1 MSNHF
6 TKIIS
11 VACLLLLLS
20 PLSSQVIIRDSVTI
34 APRNTMFLPKG
45 VVAKPQV
52 VDVSFVSSSESLF
65 PGALIQIQMPDKKW
79 TMIAD
84 PCTGVDSALLQADM
98 M

>member
-11 VACLLLLLS
+11 VACLLLLSS

-45 VVAKPQV
+45 VVAYQPV